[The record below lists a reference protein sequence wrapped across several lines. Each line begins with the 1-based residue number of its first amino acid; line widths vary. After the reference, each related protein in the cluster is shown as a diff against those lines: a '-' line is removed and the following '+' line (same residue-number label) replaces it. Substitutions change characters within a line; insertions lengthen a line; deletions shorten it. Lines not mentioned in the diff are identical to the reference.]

1 MSQKQLFSILDRV
14 ESTNNYAMEQ
24 VHAGLAS
31 HGQAWFAKEQWGG
44 KGQRGKIWQSTV
56 GENVIMSI
64 ALKPNKAFNGKPY
77 LLSATVAAICQ
88 QLIMKYTANE
98 ITIKWPNDI
107 YWSDRKAAGILIE
120 NIFKGNSWEWAI
132 VGIGI
137 NVNQT
142 VFDIVGVNPTSL
154 KLITN
159 MVLDP
164 VEIAKKLH
172 NKLLNALEVVQEER
186 FYLKYLNEYLYKK
199 NENVQLKK
207 ENAVF
212 ETKIIAVNEYGQLL
226 TKDTMERVFNVGEV
240 EWVIS

>member
-1 MSQKQLFSILDRV
+1 MSQNQLFSILDRV

-64 ALKPNKAFNGKPY
+64 ALRPNKAFNGKPY

-88 QLIMKYTANE
+88 QLIMEYTANE

-142 VFDIVGVNPTSL
+142 VFDFVGVNPTSL

-207 ENAVF
+207 DNAVF

>member
-77 LLSATVAAICQ
+77 LLSATVAAVCQ
-88 QLIMKYTANE
+88 QLIMEYTANE

-142 VFDIVGVNPTSL
+142 NFNVVGVNPTSL
-154 KLITN
+154 KLIIN
-159 MVLDP
+159 RVLDP
-164 VEIAKKLH
+164 VEMAKKLH
-172 NKLLNALEVVQEER
+172 NKLLNALEVAQEER
-186 FYLKYLNEYLYKK
+186 FYLKYLNDYLYKK
-199 NENVQLKK
+199 NENVHLKK
-207 ENAVF
+207 DNAVF

-226 TKDTMERVFNVGEV
+226 TEDTMERVFNVGEV
-240 EWVIS
+240 EWVTS

>member
-1 MSQKQLFSILDRV
+1 MPQNQLFSILDRV

-88 QLIMKYTANE
+88 QLIMESTAKE
-98 ITIKWPNDI
+98 VKIKWPNDI

-120 NIFKGNSWEWAI
+120 NIFKGSSWEWVI

-142 VFDIVGVNPTSL
+142 VFDVVGINPTSL

-159 MVLDP
+159 MVIDP
-164 VEIAKKLH
+164 IEIAKKLH
-172 NKLLNALEVVQEER
+172 NKLLGAMEVVKER
-186 FYLKYLNEYLYKK
+186 MFYLNFLNEYLYKK
-199 NENVQLKK
+199 NEIVQLKK
-207 ENAVF
+207 DNAVF

-240 EWVIS
+240 GWVIS

>member
-1 MSQKQLFSILDRV
+1 MSQNQLFSILDRV

-88 QLIMKYTANE
+88 QLIMEYTANE

-107 YWSDRKAAGILIE
+107 YWGDRKAAGILIE

-142 VFDIVGVNPTSL
+142 VFDFVGVNPTSL

-186 FYLKYLNEYLYKK
+186 VYLKYLNEILYKK

-207 ENAVF
+207 DNAVF

-226 TKDTMERVFNVGEV
+226 TKDAMERVFNVGEV
-240 EWVIS
+240 QWVIG